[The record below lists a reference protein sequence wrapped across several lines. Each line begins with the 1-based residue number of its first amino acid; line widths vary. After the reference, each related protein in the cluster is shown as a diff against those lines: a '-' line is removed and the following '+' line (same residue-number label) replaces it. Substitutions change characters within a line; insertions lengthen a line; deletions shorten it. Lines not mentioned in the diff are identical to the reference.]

1 MTLTDKEKVE
11 AIEHEF
17 DLYDYLGREG
27 RVQDMG
33 DLVEHIRKV
42 LEKTQIKSQIFIKC
56 LVIHQK
62 ERY

>member
-33 DLVEHIRKV
+33 DLVEHIRKI
-42 LEKTQIKSQIFIKC
+42 LEK
-56 LVIHQK
+56 
-62 ERY
+62 